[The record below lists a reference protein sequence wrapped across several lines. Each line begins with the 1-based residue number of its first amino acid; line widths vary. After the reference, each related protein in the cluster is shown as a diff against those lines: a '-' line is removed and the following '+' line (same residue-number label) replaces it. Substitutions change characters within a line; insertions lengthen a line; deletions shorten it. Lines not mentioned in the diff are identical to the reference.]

1 MFSNYTNSIES
12 RHDWIVQRKNDA
24 WFGIFSGPYQHLAQA
39 RIRAIEQG
47 VPFVRSANT
56 GISAMID
63 PYGRILNS
71 IELETSGYFD
81 AVLPNKLPPT
91 PYAKFGELFLL
102 IISCL
107 LLLASL
113 KNIYKKHFIT
123 K

>member
-1 MFSNYTNSIES
+1 
-12 RHDWIVQRKNDA
+12 
-24 WFGIFSGPYQHLAQA
+24 
-39 RIRAIEQG
+39 
-47 VPFVRSANT
+47 
-56 GISAMID
+56 
-63 PYGRILNS
+63 LNS
-71 IELETSGYFD
+71 IELESSVYFD

-91 PYAKFGELFLL
+91 PYAKFGELFFM